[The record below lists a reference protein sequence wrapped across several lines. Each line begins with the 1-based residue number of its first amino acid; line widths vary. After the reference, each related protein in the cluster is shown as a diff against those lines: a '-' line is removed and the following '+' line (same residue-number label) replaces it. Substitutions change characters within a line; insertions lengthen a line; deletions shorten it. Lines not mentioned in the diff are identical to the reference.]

1 MNVKAVVKVMNFH
14 ALLRVE
20 ASSKRALMY
29 QTMEEEL
36 AAMMQIIQS
45 NRNLRLDKC
54 IKLPDPG
61 LPVLRI
67 YLGSDLGFCGS
78 VNTYVSTT
86 LQKDTRTEKI
96 VIGRKLRRPAEVSLF
111 LTQEDFAENFEEVRA
126 YLEKAV
132 HECCW
137 SAVEIVYNHYYNLTT
152 VKQEVKRIY
161 PLTEQTETT
170 TYANEWDD
178 FEISGDAQ
186 KLLEKMIISCMAYE
200 VRIAAASAYASENL
214 MRQNAT
220 SESLKKLDEMEAEA
234 LRVQRKEKNQNSF
247 RKTIDSFVKQ
257 KSLRGL

>member
-54 IKLPDPG
+54 IKLPDPE

-86 LQKDTRTEKI
+86 MQKDTRTEKI

-132 HECCW
+132 RERCW
-137 SAVEIVYNHYYNLTT
+137 SAVEIVYNH
-152 VKQEVKRIY
+152 
-161 PLTEQTETT
+161 
-170 TYANEWDD
+170 
-178 FEISGDAQ
+178 
-186 KLLEKMIISCMAYE
+186 
-200 VRIAAASAYASENL
+200 
-214 MRQNAT
+214 
-220 SESLKKLDEMEAEA
+220 
-234 LRVQRKEKNQNSF
+234 
-247 RKTIDSFVKQ
+247 
-257 KSLRGL
+257 

>member
-86 LQKDTRTEKI
+86 MQKDTRTEKI

-111 LTQEDFAENFEEVRA
+111 LTQEI
-126 YLEKAV
+126 L
-132 HECCW
+132 
-137 SAVEIVYNHYYNLTT
+137 
-152 VKQEVKRIY
+152 
-161 PLTEQTETT
+161 
-170 TYANEWDD
+170 
-178 FEISGDAQ
+178 
-186 KLLEKMIISCMAYE
+186 
-200 VRIAAASAYASENL
+200 
-214 MRQNAT
+214 
-220 SESLKKLDEMEAEA
+220 
-234 LRVQRKEKNQNSF
+234 
-247 RKTIDSFVKQ
+247 RKTLRKYALISKKRCTSAAGPRW
-257 KSLRGL
+257 KSYITIITT